1 MDAVVDAAFAGMG
14 SELEIGSRR
23 LAAEGM
29 HASIVLGAAL
39 RHAMMLLSARQAVE
53 EGRSVASVME
63 TMRGLHFRRKPL
75 VERQLQ
81 RWDVAGLK
89 DAVASI
95 QTGILQTRRLATLG
109 DVTAAKTL
117 LDLARAARR

>member
-1 MDAVVDAAFAGMG
+1 
-14 SELEIGSRR
+14 
-23 LAAEGM
+23 
-29 HASIVLGAAL
+29 
-39 RHAMMLLSARQAVE
+39 MMLLSARQSVE

-89 DAVASI
+89 DAIASI